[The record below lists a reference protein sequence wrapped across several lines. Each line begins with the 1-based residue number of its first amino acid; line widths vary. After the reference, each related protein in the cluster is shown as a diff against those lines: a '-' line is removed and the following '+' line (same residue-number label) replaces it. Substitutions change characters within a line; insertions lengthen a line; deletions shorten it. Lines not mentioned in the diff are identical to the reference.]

1 MPHSIG
7 SMVKQI
13 AGLSGTKDVDERT
26 SRFIED
32 MVERT
37 GNGARTS
44 HLTEK
49 QVEWIEDIFK
59 RHFG

>member
-1 MPHSIG
+1 MPSIG
-7 SMVKQI
+7 SMIKQI
-13 AGLSGTKDVDERT
+13 AGLADTTDVSGST
-26 SRFIED
+26 SRFITD

-49 QVEWIEDIFK
+49 QVEWIEDIYK